1 MSDPSGVMLT
11 SFSTAFPLTFPLR
24 SATMIAVEGRKG
36 VFPMADEYD
45 SILLTL
51 EDDDGQL
58 HEFELI
64 DELEID
70 EGRFVALVPTVEN
83 PADAAAGI
91 QSYIILQVVDDD
103 GEDAYER
110 VEDDALLRRL
120 ADEFEDRFNEF
131 YFGEED
137 DED

>member
-1 MSDPSGVMLT
+1 
-11 SFSTAFPLTFPLR
+11 
-24 SATMIAVEGRKG
+24 
-36 VFPMADEYD
+36 MADEFD

-64 DELEID
+64 DELELD
-70 EGRFVALVPTVEN
+70 EGRFVALVPTLEN
-83 PADAAAGI
+83 PADAAGGI
-91 QSYIILQVVDDD
+91 QSYIILQAVDED
-103 GEDAYER
+103 GEEAYER

-131 YFGEED
+131 YFGPE